1 MVFECIRRHGP
12 IARVDVANDTGISPA
27 TVTAIVAE
35 MIEEGLVEESPDV
48 EAETGKKRGR
58 PRVYLKIRGEA
69 HLVGG
74 LKIAH
79 RSIST
84 VITNFEG
91 EQIAK
96 RETPLARTSH
106 ETAELAE
113 RCAEAIEETAK
124 DAGLDAADLSAV
136 GVGMA
141 GLIDANR
148 GFVHWSPSL
157 LSRNV
162 AIAPA
167 LSERLKSPVFVD
179 NDANLVA
186 MAERLFGRGRD
197 VDDFLVVTIENGVG
211 IGIVLGGQIYRGVRG
226 CGAEFGHTKVQLDGA
241 LCRCGQRGC
250 LEAYVADYALV
261 REASVAYPTND
272 SIDPVHAVETL
283 ISDAKK
289 GVQPAQ
295 TIVARAARMFGMG
308 LANLVNIFDPELI
321 LLAGERMHLD
331 HLYEEEIQSSIRN
344 LTVEVDAPPPKIV
357 IHKSSDEMWA
367 MGAAA
372 FAISGVTELSLRKRR
387 NHAA

>member
-1 MVFECIRRHGP
+1 MVFECIRRYGP

-35 MIEEGLVEESPDV
+35 MIEEGLVEESPDIN
-48 EAETGKKRGR
+48 ADSDKKRGR
-58 PRVYLKIRGEA
+58 PRVYLKIRGDA

-74 LKIAH
+74 LKIAD
-79 RSIST
+79 RSISA

-96 RETPLARTSH
+96 RETPLTKTGY

-113 RCAEAIEETAK
+113 CCAEAIDLTAR
-124 DAGLDAADLSAV
+124 DAGLRASALSAV

-141 GLIDANR
+141 GLIDAKQ

-162 AIAPA
+162 AIAPT
-167 LSERLKSPVFVD
+167 LSERMKTPVFVD

-197 VDDFLVVTIENGVG
+197 IDNFLVVTIESGVG
-211 IGIVLGGQIYRGVRG
+211 IGIVLEGKVYRGVRG
-226 CGAEFGHTKVQLDGA
+226 CGAEFGHTKIQLDGA

-250 LEAYVADYALV
+250 LEAYVADYALF
-261 REASVAYPTND
+261 REASVAYPD
-272 SIDPVHAVETL
+272 GDQMDQARAVESL
-283 ISDAKK
+283 IADARK

-321 LLAGERMHLD
+321 LLVGERMHLD
-331 HLYEEEIQSSIRN
+331 HLYEEEIQNSIRN

-357 IHKSSDEMWA
+357 ICKWSDEMWA
-367 MGAAA
+367 LGAAA
-372 FAISGVTELSLRKRR
+372 FAIRGVTDLSLQKRR
-387 NHAA
+387 TGVA